1 MDAKTIYEK
10 AQRHE
15 RINFTVRMRHFEA
28 CETCQQAD
36 INDTRRFCP
45 KGWQLNQVVELARVR
60 LDVAR
65 SAFEMTQSPATYRVP
80 EIIKAELAAPDAE
93 AQPKDPDEGVLRTAD
108 VVVSITKGKR
118 TRRSAPR
125 PRRRK

>member
-15 RINFTVRMRHFEA
+15 RINFTIRMKHFEA
-28 CETCQQAD
+28 CEQCRQAD

-65 SAFEMTQSPATYRVP
+65 CAVEQAQAPATYRVP
-80 EIIKAELAAPDAE
+80 DIIKAELAAAPAE
-93 AQPKDPDEGVLRTAD
+93 ASPADPDQGVLVTGSVLEFRTTTKAGRRRTA
-108 VVVSITKGKR
+108 R
-118 TRRSAPR
+118 R
-125 PRRRK
+125 PRRK